1 MRCDM
6 KYEEFEKFMEDLPN
20 ETRIDVALLII
31 TESIE
36 KINKKIENIES
47 KLKKYEPKK
56 DI

>member
-1 MRCDM
+1 MNY
-6 KYEEFEKFMEDLPN
+6 KEFEKFMKDLPN

-47 KLKKYEPKK
+47 KLKKYETQK

>member
-1 MRCDM
+1 MNY
-6 KYEEFEKFMEDLPN
+6 KEFEKFMEDLPN
-20 ETRIDVALLII
+20 EKRIDVALLII

-36 KINKKIENIES
+36 KLNKKIENIES